1 MGIGTTRMSQPNTT
15 PLQNQYLPPGQFP
28 GSSPGL
34 GPGAGAVGM
43 NQSGTQNAV
52 HVVRT
57 ELKSDITL

>member
-1 MGIGTTRMSQPNTT
+1 MSQPNAT

-52 HVVRT
+52 HAVRT

>member
-1 MGIGTTRMSQPNTT
+1 MSQPNAT

-28 GSSPGL
+28 GSSPGH
-34 GPGAGAVGM
+34 GPGAVGM

-52 HVVRT
+52 HAVRT